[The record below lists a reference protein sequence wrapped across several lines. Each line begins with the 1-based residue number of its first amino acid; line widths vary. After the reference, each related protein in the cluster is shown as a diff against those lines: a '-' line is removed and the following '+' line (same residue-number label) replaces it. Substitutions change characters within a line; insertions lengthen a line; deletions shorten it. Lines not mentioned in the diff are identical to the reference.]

1 MFSLIITI
9 VSIVLVV
16 ALVATTMYYGSD
28 VADKGRSEATVA
40 QSLNE
45 LSQVKAALTSYHART
60 GQHAPNLQALVPE
73 YMTSVPDG
81 WGVDLPS
88 PTAIKFEST
97 RVLQAGTAEERLRIC
112 NSINERLGV
121 YNKHPSLAGEPPSCD
136 DSAIVNSTFSG
147 CCQAEE
153 TP

>member
-16 ALVATTMYYGSD
+16 VLAAATIYYGDD
-28 VADKGRSEATVA
+28 VADKGRSEAIVA

-45 LSQVKAALTSYHART
+45 LAQVKAALTSYYAQT
-60 GQHAPNLQALVPE
+60 GEHAPNLQALEPD
-73 YMTSVPDG
+73 YLTAIPDG

-88 PTAIKFEST
+88 LTAIKFESS
-97 RVLQAGTAEERLRIC
+97 RVLDAGTPEERLTIC
-112 NSINERLGV
+112 NGVNERLGV
-121 YNKHPSLAGEPPSCD
+121 YNKYESLNNTPPSCD
-136 DSAIVNSTFSG
+136 DSTIVNSTFAG
-147 CCQAEE
+147 CCQAT